1 MGLFSSKKTTTNVD
15 QRTFTQNTNVQGVG
29 GPAIVGDNNAM
40 VVSYEQVDYG
50 AVQGAFDLLDRTTE
64 EQQRTNREALDA
76 MRDVSGSALSVSE
89 SLASDAFDLSGGLA
103 SDALDLSASAV
114 EAVQSANERALTES
128 LRFAQR
134 AGESALDWAGEAVRS
149 EVAQGFDTLIKWT
162 AGAAAVVALG
172 FALRGAL
179 NG

>member
-40 VVSYEQVDYG
+40 TVSYEQVDYG

-64 EQQRTNREALDA
+64 EQQRTNQEALDA
-76 MRDVSGSALSVSE
+76 MREVSGSAL
-89 SLASDAFDLSGGLA
+89 DLSGGLA
-103 SDALDLSASAV
+103 SDALNLSASTV

-172 FALRGAL
+172 FALKGAL